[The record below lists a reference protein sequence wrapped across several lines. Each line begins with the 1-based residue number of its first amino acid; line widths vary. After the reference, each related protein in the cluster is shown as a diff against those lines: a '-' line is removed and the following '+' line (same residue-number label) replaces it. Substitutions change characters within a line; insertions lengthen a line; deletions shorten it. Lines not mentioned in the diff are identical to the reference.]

1 VEDHLWD
8 TDLSKA
14 EVEKLNAVMNL
25 IAQVQAMVDES
36 GEPSG
41 FDSARWVRQW
51 LQRPVPALGGRR
63 PAEFMDTAEGRA
75 LVSRLLA
82 MAQSGA
88 YA

>member
-8 TDLSKA
+8 TDMSIAASEQLQA
-14 EVEKLNAVMNL
+14 VENL
-25 IAQVQAMVDES
+25 IAQVQAMVDQS
-36 GEPSG
+36 GDPGG
-41 FDSARWVRQW
+41 FDAARWVRQW
-51 LQRPVPALGGRR
+51 LQRPVPALGGLR
-63 PAEFMDTAEGRA
+63 PAEYMDTAEGRA

>member
-1 VEDHLWD
+1 M
-8 TDLSKA
+8 SKA

-41 FDSARWVRQW
+41 FDAALWVRQW
-51 LQRPVPALGGRR
+51 LEKPVPALGGRC
-63 PAEFMDTAEGRA
+63 PAEYMDTAEGRA